1 MALVIREASLY
12 EIFPAHKAI
21 PEFDSPTSVEDFQ
34 QKLEGKESI
43 LVIGAFWDEQPV
55 GYLIGYRDEGD
66 SFYVWLSG
74 VVKEYRRRG
83 VLKAMM
89 DIVIEWARKQK
100 FERVTIKT
108 RNSRRAMLA
117 YLISN
122 GFLIKGVEPRY
133 SAEET
138 RIWLDLPLHGKQMP

>member
-12 EIFPAHKAI
+12 EIFPAHQAI
-21 PEFDSPTSVEDFQ
+21 PEFDSPGSVEEFQ
-34 QKLEGKESI
+34 KQLEGKESV
-43 LVIGAFWDEQPV
+43 LVLVALSDEKPV
-55 GYLIGYRDEGD
+55 GYLIGYREEADA
-66 SFYVWLSG
+66 FYVWMSG
-74 VVKEYRRRG
+74 VVKDFRRKG
-83 VLKAMM
+83 VLKNLM

-100 FERVTIKT
+100 FDHVTIKT

-138 RIWLDLPLHGKQMP
+138 RIWLELPLQR

>member
-12 EIFPAHKAI
+12 EIFEAHKLI
-21 PEFDSPTSVEDFQ
+21 PEFDSPDSVGGFEKQ
-34 QKLEGKESI
+34 LEGKETL
-43 LVIGAFWDEQPV
+43 LVLIALWDEKPA
-55 GYLIGYRDEGD
+55 GYLVGYRDVED
-66 SFYVWLSG
+66 SFYIWLSG
-74 VVKEYRRRG
+74 VVKEYRRNG
-83 VLKAMM
+83 VLKEIMNV
-89 DIVIEWARKQK
+89 VIEWARKQK
-100 FERVTIKT
+100 FDHVTIKT

-138 RIWLDLPLHGKQMP
+138 RIWLEFPLQSS

>member
-1 MALVIREASLY
+1 MPLVIREASLY
-12 EIFPAHKAI
+12 EIFEAHKLI
-21 PEFDSPTSVEDFQ
+21 PEFDSPESVEEFQ
-34 QKLEGKESI
+34 KQVGDKESLLI
-43 LVIGAFWDEQPV
+43 LIALWDDKPA
-55 GYLIGYRDEGD
+55 GYLVGYRDEGD

-74 VVKEYRRRG
+74 VVKEYRRQG
-83 VLKAMM
+83 VLKEIMN
-89 DIVIEWARKQK
+89 IVIEWARKKK
-100 FERVTIKT
+100 FDHVTIKT

-138 RIWLDLPLHGKQMP
+138 RIWLELPLHGK